1 MKLST
6 SELRLAHDGPEEIKF
21 RGYVEDLENKR
32 KKHNFSEVVDYSFQ
46 HQRIK
51 NSKFSMVRN
60 SSGSELVQDN
70 VSQDSVILEKRNN
83 VNLNPVGRERDFFPK
98 PLGRPDGPH
107 EQRFAMDDY
116 FDKSIHLTKNQYI
129 KQTPCFDKYSDRKE
143 DVVIKGGD
151 ICIDITARCHNFYD
165 GVKNKD

>member
-1 MKLST
+1 MNPSNRYSDNKTVVTGSYTERPKKSINMKLST

-60 SSGSELVQDN
+60 SSGSELV
-70 VSQDSVILEKRNN
+70 
-83 VNLNPVGRERDFFPK
+83 
-98 PLGRPDGPH
+98 
-107 EQRFAMDDY
+107 
-116 FDKSIHLTKNQYI
+116 
-129 KQTPCFDKYSDRKE
+129 
-143 DVVIKGGD
+143 
-151 ICIDITARCHNFYD
+151 
-165 GVKNKD
+165 